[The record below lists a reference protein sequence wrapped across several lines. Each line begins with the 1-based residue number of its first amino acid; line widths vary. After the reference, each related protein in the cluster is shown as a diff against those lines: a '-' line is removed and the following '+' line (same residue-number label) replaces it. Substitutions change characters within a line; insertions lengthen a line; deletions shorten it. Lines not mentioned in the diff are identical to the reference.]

1 MECSS
6 LLTGTL
12 FRRVMSKR
20 PGSEVKCTC
29 FLFGSWQSR
38 HLHELELPIL
48 ARARSTNLLL
58 GKLFFIREL
67 FFSVMSERER
77 WEFFLGFSVF
87 SFSINSSIK
96 LMIALLP
103 VSVLEQTQ
111 SLILKQEGSLFGTF
125 PWQSL
130 LLSPQHFLLLTVM
143 LFYSIFRFPVPG
155 VRWRV
160 PSHVNMYLAA
170 CSGLKCQRQWGGQL
184 SARSRHEELSGEFW
198 VCCQHG
204 WRGVRDKSRWM
215 DLEEGRVEERS
226 GERESK
232 ARETKFELP
241 SSSVQ
246 SHSSTRQISLKYPPG
261 LGSSVSSAKNGVSSS
276 ASSC

>member
-1 MECSS
+1 M
-6 LLTGTL
+6 
-12 FRRVMSKR
+12 
-20 PGSEVKCTC
+20 
-29 FLFGSWQSR
+29 
-38 HLHELELPIL
+38 
-48 ARARSTNLLL
+48 
-58 GKLFFIREL
+58 
-67 FFSVMSERER
+67 
-77 WEFFLGFSVF
+77 GFSVF
-87 SFSINSSIK
+87 SFSINSFIN

-103 VSVLEQTQ
+103 VSVLEQIQ

-143 LFYSIFRFPVPG
+143 LFYSIFCFPVPG
-155 VRWRV
+155 VHWRV
-160 PSHVNMYLAA
+160 PSHVNMCLAP
-170 CSGLKCQRQWGGQL
+170 CSGLKCQRQWGGQR
-184 SARSRHEELSGEFW
+184 SARSRQEELSSELR
-198 VCCQHG
+198 VCCLPRCQRG

-246 SHSSTRQISLKYPPG
+246 SHSSTRQISLKYPSG
-261 LGSSVSSAKNGVSSS
+261 LGSSVSSATNGVSSS